1 MVVVASAPSKQILVV
16 TLWMCL
22 SLHILGWQF
31 ALHPQVSDGSI
42 KSPANIFNSVFFCV
56 FFFVIYRCNYCNER

>member
-31 ALHPQVSDGSI
+31 ALHPQVSDGS
-42 KSPANIFNSVFFCV
+42 KESPANIFNSVLLLFFC
-56 FFFVIYRCNYCNER
+56 NL